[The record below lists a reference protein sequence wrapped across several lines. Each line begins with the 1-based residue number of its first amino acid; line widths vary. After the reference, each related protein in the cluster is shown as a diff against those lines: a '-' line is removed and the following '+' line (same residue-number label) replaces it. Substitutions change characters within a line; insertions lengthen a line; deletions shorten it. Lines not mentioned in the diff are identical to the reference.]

1 MVKQGQ
7 RKEFLS
13 RAHSSRMEPC
23 SFTGTEKRHAHSQ
36 PYLPTSSP
44 RAAEDIFQLEA
55 DPECWVR
62 DHFTQLDAAPQ
73 HQGLTCIPVWDRKE
87 AVGGT

>member
-7 RKEFLS
+7 RKEFFS
-13 RAHSSRMEPC
+13 RAHSSRMDLGT
-23 SFTGTEKRHAHSQ
+23 FTGTETRCAHSQ

-55 DPECWVR
+55 DPECRVR

-73 HQGLTCIPVWDRKE
+73 H
-87 AVGGT
+87 